1 MSNYLLD
8 TGPVLYH
15 FRGKKR
21 AVQLIRQLAIN
32 NKLSLSAITR
42 AEVRAGMKPEER
54 FATNKLLMRFITLDV
69 DREIADRAGEII
81 GSLHRQGLT
90 IGLPDAL
97 IAATAITYNLTLV
110 TYNRA
115 HFEIVHGVS
124 LYPIIDDN

>member
-21 AVQLIRQLAIN
+21 AVQLIRQLAMN
-32 NKLSLSAITR
+32 SKLSLSAITR

-69 DREIADRAGEII
+69 DREIADRQSQQHGDEHGPGPLSERDPVLVVISA
-81 GSLHRQGLT
+81 SQ
-90 IGLPDAL
+90 
-97 IAATAITYNLTLV
+97 IA
-110 TYNRA
+110 R
-115 HFEIVHGVS
+115 
-124 LYPIIDDN
+124 